1 MNWLA
6 HLLLSEPTPA
16 FRLGAILPDLL
27 SATALADL
35 PADFQPGIQRHHAI
49 DAYTDSHPLFRRSV
63 QRLTPP
69 FRRFGGILVDVFY
82 DHFLARDW
90 ASFSDTP
97 LPEFA
102 ADVYASFETRRADL
116 PPEVYRGLQH
126 MKTADLLCSYR
137 DLSGI
142 AAALRRI
149 SSRLRRPFDLASSIQ
164 LLERDYDLLHTD
176 FTQFFP
182 DLFTHVH
189 AQSRNADL

>member
-6 HLLLSEPTPA
+6 HLLLSEATPA

-35 PADFQPGIQRHHAI
+35 PADFKQGIQRHRAI
-49 DAYTDSHPLFRRSV
+49 DAYTDSHAVFRRSV
-63 QRLTPP
+63 RRFTPP
-69 FRRFGGILVDVFY
+69 FRRFGGILTDVFY

-90 ASFSDTP
+90 ASFSDRP

-102 ADVYASFETRRADL
+102 ADVYASFESRRADI
-116 PPEVYRGLQH
+116 PPEAYRGLQR
-126 MKTADLLCSYR
+126 MKAADLLCSYR

-142 AAALRRI
+142 AAALHRI
-149 SSRLRRPFDLASSIQ
+149 SSRLRRPFDLAPSVHI
-164 LLERDYDLLHTD
+164 LERDYDLLHAD

-182 DLFTHVH
+182 ELLTHILPNP
-189 AQSRNADL
+189 STP